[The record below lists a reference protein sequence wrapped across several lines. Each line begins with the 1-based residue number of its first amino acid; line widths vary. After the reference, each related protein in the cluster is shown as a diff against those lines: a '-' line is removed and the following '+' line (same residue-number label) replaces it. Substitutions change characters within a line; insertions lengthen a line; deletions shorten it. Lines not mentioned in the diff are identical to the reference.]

1 MAANAIGRSLLIQGN
16 RAGPELARTVKFPSL
31 IKAEH
36 GYDLNSVDRDVLDAA
51 RLGRTQINAYLEAL
65 EGAVA
70 AGAYTEEQL
79 AKDRLNYQQEAKVV
93 STERLTRRQFLL
105 GHLRILAEPVDIFK
119 KLKFSMQISA
129 VYNCHAFIFN
139 TS

>member
-1 MAANAIGRSLLIQGN
+1 MASAFVPLRFEHCNNDKIQGN

-36 GYDLNSVDRDVLDAA
+36 GYDLNSVDRDGIYRAYHAYGRVLDAA

-79 AKDRLNYQQEAKVV
+79 AKDRLNY
-93 STERLTRRQFLL
+93 R
-105 GHLRILAEPVDIFK
+105 P
-119 KLKFSMQISA
+119 
-129 VYNCHAFIFN
+129 
-139 TS
+139 